1 MSAVGGGQNGI
12 THASRAGGPRS
23 GAWPCGRRA
32 LPSSPGADAGSQDL
46 VKGSA
51 AWREGRPSWLRRA
64 RGGLAHTPPL
74 ATAPRP
80 AGPASRA
87 FITGRARDGDTGA
100 HSRDVVVPP
109 LLKSVLL
116 FTAEFRSSSR
126 GAARA
131 LSESLCG
138 RCLACLS
145 VNQRSLNCPSAVP
158 GARVPRPSSRPSRPP
173 PPGKQWAAGRERGW
187 GSGSGCFPCRWTWR
201 GRSRPRAEGRG
212 LRRRGRMGRGT
223 VCALA
228 AGPAGRR

>member
-1 MSAVGGGQNGI
+1 M
-12 THASRAGGPRS
+12 
-23 GAWPCGRRA
+23 
-32 LPSSPGADAGSQDL
+32 
-46 VKGSA
+46 
-51 AWREGRPSWLRRA
+51 
-64 RGGLAHTPPL
+64 
-74 ATAPRP
+74 
-80 AGPASRA
+80 
-87 FITGRARDGDTGA
+87 
-100 HSRDVVVPP
+100 VVPP

-173 PPGKQWAAGRERGW
+173 PPGKQRAAGRERGW
-187 GSGSGCFPCRWTWR
+187 GSGTGCFPCRWTWR

-212 LRRRGRMGRGT
+212 LRRRGPDGAGHGVCFGRRPGGETVSHRACGVFADGCGGGVPDGVPPHSPAWPSLGPPSGRGSSPRT
-223 VCALA
+223 HTATLGPCGRLCSAVLA
-228 AGPAGRR
+228 GQAGCDRSQNQTQPL